1 MFALVVK
8 VELPEG
14 RSQEEGVR
22 QLNAEVIPSI
32 KGAPGFVSVYFLAP
46 TSEREGLS
54 FTLFSDEQSARSAA
68 TMVNPPD
75 PVKLKS
81 VEVRE
86 VVASA

>member
-1 MFALVVK
+1 MYAVVVK

-14 RSQEEGVR
+14 RSQEEGLR
-22 QLNAEVIPSI
+22 QLNADVIPMI
-32 KGAPGFVSVYFLAP
+32 KGAPGFVSVHFLAP
-46 TSEREGLS
+46 ESGQEGLS
-54 FTLFSDEQSARSAA
+54 FTLFSDEASARAA
-68 TMVNPPD
+68 AKMVNPPE

>member
-1 MFALVVK
+1 MYAVVVK

-14 RSQEEGVR
+14 RSVEEGVR
-22 QLNAEVIPSI
+22 QLNAEVIPMI
-32 KGAPGFVSVYFLAP
+32 KSAPGFVSVYFLAP
-46 TSEREGLS
+46 TAEGEGLS
-54 FTLFSDEQSARSAA
+54 FTLFADEKSARAA
-68 TMVNPPD
+68 AEGVNPPA